1 MKTTKKLEDLM
12 RVLNQQ
18 TLIAEAAKAKADAAR
33 AELFALMQEEGEA
46 KVTTDD
52 GVALMVEGKDFDL
65 TGFPEVAELAALHKQ
80 AKKEAEAQAPF
91 TIKHTLRFT
100 PNRAKEVPQTK
111 TKKIWKTRVILKQ
124 GTIR

>member
-1 MKTTKKLEDLM
+1 MKTAKKLEDLM

-80 AKKEAEAQAPF
+80 AKKDAEAQAPF
-91 TIKHTLRFT
+91 TVKHTLRFT
-100 PNRAKEVPQTK
+100 PNRGKEVPEIK
-111 TKKIWKTRVILKQ
+111 TKKTWKTRVIVRQ